1 MKTLLKNHR
10 RLCDALCGEK
20 YSFDGCMAYLM
31 ECLGEPEAYDYL
43 FFAGVTGD
51 IFTQLY
57 SKDPHRFAEC
67 LSDACPGDAIERAF
81 DACGYAYE
89 RFSGLGAADAG
100 AFTARIRELL
110 GRGLPVLCKASG
122 PDGYD
127 VYGAVCGIEKD
138 TLYALLGEDET
149 PRALE
154 TPVSELI
161 FVGERKARPAPAEVY
176 RRAVLSVPAFCRR
189 ASTSDFSFGRQA
201 FEDWA
206 DALESGRLS
215 AIPDDDPVW
224 YTHGGRLCGWR
235 MHGSAMQ
242 MLGCNGMAEGFFA
255 RAEKNNPDMQWL
267 ERLKPL
273 VYKLSVEGFA
283 GLVSKASGFAVKPAL
298 LKDPERM
305 RPVAVQLRKLAAVL
319 DELLAVYEAQG
330 LS

>member
-255 RAEKNNPDMQWL
+255 RAENTTPIC
-267 ERLKPL
+267 
-273 VYKLSVEGFA
+273 S
-283 GLVSKASGFAVKPAL
+283 
-298 LKDPERM
+298 
-305 RPVAVQLRKLAAVL
+305 
-319 DELLAVYEAQG
+319 G
-330 LS
+330 LSG